1 MMTAEEKLA
10 RLIQI
15 ERRQKEIKAEE
26 TRLVRERQAILGGQ
40 DGTRRPPSKSLS
52 PSQVDAAFAGIM
64 EKCK

>member
-1 MMTAEEKLA
+1 MTAEEKLA

-26 TRLVRERQAILGGQ
+26 TRLIRERQAILGGG
-40 DGTRRPPSKSLS
+40 DTCRRSPAKALS
-52 PSQVDAAFAGIM
+52 TDQVDACFAGIL

>member
-15 ERRQKEIKAEE
+15 ERRQKEIHAEE

-40 DGTRRPPSKSLS
+40 DGTRRAPAKALS
-52 PSQVDAAFAGIM
+52 SEQIDAAFAGVIARA
-64 EKCK
+64 K